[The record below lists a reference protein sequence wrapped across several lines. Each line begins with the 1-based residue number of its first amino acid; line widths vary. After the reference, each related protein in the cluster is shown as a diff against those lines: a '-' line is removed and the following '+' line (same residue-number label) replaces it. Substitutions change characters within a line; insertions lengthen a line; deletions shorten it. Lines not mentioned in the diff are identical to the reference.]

1 MAPIKVNRN
10 IHNSGSGRHCM
21 HIEIDIEGIRS
32 SPIFSVLLTERFPG
46 SRIRYDAGDHVAV
59 YPKNNE
65 DLVNKLGSL
74 LNIDMDQVFTL
85 INLDEDSSKKHP
97 FPCPTTYRTA
107 LSHYVEI
114 TALPRTHILK
124 VGSKDHRKKK
134 LEINDEIIRS
144 CPATPVI
151 RRRSLNWN

>member
-1 MAPIKVNRN
+1 M
-10 IHNSGSGRHCM
+10 
-21 HIEIDIEGIRS
+21 
-32 SPIFSVLLTERFPG
+32 TERFSG

-124 VGSKDHRKKK
+124 VGTKDHRK
-134 LEINDEIIRS
+134 
-144 CPATPVI
+144 
-151 RRRSLNWN
+151 

>member
-1 MAPIKVNRN
+1 M
-10 IHNSGSGRHCM
+10 
-21 HIEIDIEGIRS
+21 
-32 SPIFSVLLTERFPG
+32 TERFPG

-59 YPKNNE
+59 YPKNDE
-65 DLVNKLGSL
+65 ELVNKLGSL

-124 VGSKDHRKKK
+124 VGANNHSKHFEWK
-134 LEINDEIIRS
+134 INDEIIRS
-144 CPATPVI
+144 CLPTPLI
-151 RRRSLNWN
+151 LRRSLSWN

>member
-1 MAPIKVNRN
+1 M
-10 IHNSGSGRHCM
+10 
-21 HIEIDIEGIRS
+21 
-32 SPIFSVLLTERFPG
+32 TESFPG
-46 SRIRYDAGDHVAV
+46 SRIRYDAGDHIAV

-65 DLVNKLGSL
+65 DIVDQLGSL
-74 LNIDMDQVFTL
+74 LNIDLDQVFTL

-124 VGSKDHRKKK
+124 ELATYTSDAEEKSK
-134 LEINDEIIRS
+134 LELMCGTTAEGDDIVII
-144 CPATPVI
+144 
-151 RRRSLNWN
+151 

>member
-1 MAPIKVNRN
+1 M
-10 IHNSGSGRHCM
+10 
-21 HIEIDIEGIRS
+21 
-32 SPIFSVLLTERFPG
+32 TESFPG

-59 YPKNNE
+59 YPKNDE

-124 VGSKDHRKKK
+124 VGSYNHWNHF
-134 LEINDEIIRS
+134 EIGK
-144 CPATPVI
+144 
-151 RRRSLNWN
+151 